1 MADPFPPGRLAN
13 PTPPMGLS
21 FEPFPV
27 NWFPPFS
34 SMSPPAQGAA
44 LALGQVLGSPWI
56 GVLLTAAAMS
66 AAVYWMLCAW
76 MPARWAFLGG
86 TLVALKLGFTSY
98 WMNSYWGGAV
108 AAIGG
113 GLVLGAGARILK
125 RSRWQ
130 DAVLLGS

>member
-1 MADPFPPGRLAN
+1 MY
-13 PTPPMGLS
+13 
-21 FEPFPV
+21 
-27 NWFPPFS
+27 
-34 SMSPPAQGAA
+34 PPAEGTA

-56 GVLLTAAAMS
+56 GVVLTAAAMCS
-66 AAVYWMLCAW
+66 TVYCMLCAW

-86 TLVALKLGFTSY
+86 ALVALKRGFTSY

-113 GLVLGAGARILK
+113 ALVLGGLARILK

-130 DAVLLGS
+130 AAVLLGIGIAILANSRP